1 MEMTFSQLVDL
12 VSGQADEAPLTVIT
26 GVAPFEQAQSSD
38 ITFAG
43 SPVFLKRLHETE
55 AGAILAPLNVTE
67 KDPRLIRVQHPQI
80 AFSHV
85 VRLFHPERS
94 PWTGISPAAHIGH
107 NVQIGSDVSVAPF
120 AVVQNNVRLGNRVIL
135 HPHVVIGDNVHIGDD
150 VEIFPNV
157 TILNGARIGN
167 RVIIH
172 AGTVIGGDGFGF
184 TPDEKGVF
192 HKIPHLGIVQID
204 DDVNI
209 GANNTIDRATYGKTW
224 IQKGVK
230 TDCLVHVA
238 HNVTVGA
245 HTILVAQVGI
255 AGSTTIG
262 SHAVLAGQ
270 VGVSGHITIG
280 DHVTIGPQSGIAG
293 SIPDGS
299 VVSGSP
305 EMPHRQWLR
314 VQRIIPRLPE
324 IKKKLGELEKR
335 LLDIEKFFNKKDS

>member
-1 MEMTFSQLVDL
+1 MEITFSRIADLIKGQVDEDI
-12 VSGQADEAPLTVIT
+12 STVIT

-38 ITFAG
+38 ITFAT
-43 SPVFLKRLHETE
+43 SPAFLKRLHETR
-55 AGAILAPLNVTE
+55 AGAILAPLDTSQ
-67 KDPRLIRVQHPQI
+67 KDTRLIRVQHPQI
-80 AFSHV
+80 AFSQV
-85 VRLFHPERS
+85 VQIFHPRLS
-94 PWTGISPAAHIGH
+94 PWSGVSPDARIG
-107 NVQIGSDVSVAPF
+107 NSVQIGNDVAIAPF
-120 AVVQNNVRLGNRVIL
+120 VVIQDRASLGDRVTL
-135 HPHVVIGDNVHIGDD
+135 HPHVVIGNDVHIGND

-167 RVIIH
+167 CVTIH
-172 AGTVIGGDGFGF
+172 AGTVIGSDGFGF
-184 TPDEKGVF
+184 TPDDKGVF

-204 DDVNI
+204 DNVNI

-224 IQKGVK
+224 IQEGVK
-230 TDCLVHVA
+230 TDSLVHIA
-238 HNVTVGA
+238 HNVTIGA

-255 AGSTTIG
+255 AGSTSIG

-280 DHVTIGPQSGIAG
+280 DRVTVGPQSGIAG
-293 SIPDGS
+293 SIPDGAI
-299 VVSGSP
+299 VSGSP

-335 LLDIEKFFNKKDS
+335 LLEIENFFKKKEA